1 MKHLCSCPFDSL
13 TLSPMNISSTSFQL
27 FTSYDAGYVQTL
39 SLAETVP
46 LWVLYFKYFP
56 LQPYFSIFFKLTCLI
71 AFNNTILWLPWP
83 FRYSN
88 YICPSLSTSTS
99 LLTSY
104 IPGIIL
110 SLLQIPPWTHLPP
123 LSFSHSL
130 GNFPVLVEPST
141 WKTNHLTEKNV
152 IF

>member
-1 MKHLCSCPFDSL
+1 MFLSFWFLDFISNEHFFHFISVVHFLWCRLCSDLIISRNCT
-13 TLSPMNISSTSFQL
+13 TLSSLFQI
-27 FTSYDAGYVQTL
+27 FPSPAIFF
-39 SLAETVP
+39 
-46 LWVLYFKYFP
+46 YF
-56 LQPYFSIFFKLTCLI
+56 FFKLTCLI

-141 WKTNHLTEKNV
+141 WKTNHLTENNV